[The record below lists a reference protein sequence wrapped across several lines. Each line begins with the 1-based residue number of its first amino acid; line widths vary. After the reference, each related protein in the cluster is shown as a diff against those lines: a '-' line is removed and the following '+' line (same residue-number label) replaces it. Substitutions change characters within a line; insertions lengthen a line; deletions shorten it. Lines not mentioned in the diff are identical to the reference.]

1 MARVL
6 HVYDYGQVVRKETFV
21 RGTGR
26 FVISDDMTIKPAST
40 GVIQS
45 LPQAFGSNGI
55 AHGFEELE
63 VTVSWLTV
71 RRSIFISIVLY

>member
-6 HVYDYGQVVRKETFV
+6 HVYDHEQVVRKKTFL

-26 FVISDDMTIKPAST
+26 FVISDDMTVKPAST

-63 VTVSWLTV
+63 VTVSWHSV
-71 RRSIFISIVLY
+71 RRLI